1 MRILILILLPTL
13 LLAQAPIESEW
24 ASFNVYRYGQVN
36 RLNLLQQP
44 EGSKY
49 AEWSIQNQFDSL
61 LVLRKDSLCVL
72 GFRPAGGY
80 AMQWDRRIFVCPKQK
95 LKRKDKSAG
104 QEPQG
109 VFAFNEF
116 YAEECKLLILDSDR
130 HPDTLL
136 YTSTWNCSDP
146 LCGSKHGHIQFRT
159 EHWSHPQFG
168 TLVTRS
174 SIYGRPSQ
182 LSFYYAS
189 DPKWMRIIEAL
200 SKNMDWEFTP
210 IQAGKMKQCLGFSP
224 EL

>member
-1 MRILILILLPTL
+1 MGILILILLPTL
-13 LLAQAPIESEW
+13 LLAQAPIECEW

-136 YTSTWNCSDP
+136 YTSTWNCSDLYVEANTAIFSSGP
-146 LCGSKHGHIQFRT
+146 SIGAIRNS
-159 EHWSHPQFG
+159 EHWSLDLPFMDDRVNFLSIMPA
-168 TLVTRS
+168 TLN
-174 SIYGRPSQ
+174 GC
-182 LSFYYAS
+182 AS
-189 DPKWMRIIEAL
+189 
-200 SKNMDWEFTP
+200 
-210 IQAGKMKQCLGFSP
+210 
-224 EL
+224 